1 MSFLNKVYKL
11 THIQYIK
18 GRINPVNNSDSRGG
32 GGGGGGIRGGGG
44 GGIRRRVADVD
55 PLTAPVGSTPVP
67 PTSAAARPNPEGN
80 NTCKNCKAKFKVVD
94 DVGRGR

>member
-18 GRINPVNNSDSRGG
+18 GRINPVNNSGG
-32 GGGGGGIRGGGG
+32 VGGGIRGGGGG

-55 PLTAPVGSTPVP
+55 PLTASVGSTPIP
-67 PTSAAARPNPEGN
+67 PTSAAARPNPQGN
-80 NTCKNCKAKFKVVD
+80 NTCKSCKAKFNVID
-94 DVGRGR
+94 DVGRGWGER

>member
-18 GRINPVNNSDSRGG
+18 GRINPVNNSGSGG
-32 GGGGGGIRGGGG
+32 GGGGGG

-55 PLTAPVGSTPVP
+55 PLTASVGSTPVP